1 MGVPIHREGRVT
13 TVTGPAK
20 PRPFELEVPGD
31 PSAASAW
38 LVAAALHPDAEL
50 TMAGVGLNPTR
61 LALVGLLQRMGVEI
75 ETRVTGVSGSEP
87 VGEMSVRGGS
97 PLHAVTVD
105 GGEVADLIDEL
116 PLIAIAMASV
126 DEPSEVRDAAELRVK
141 ETDRIAAMV
150 AGLRAIGADVEELDG
165 RLARA
170 TRRAARSTD
179 RHPWRPSDRDRL
191 RHRRAHGSGI
201 GGRAGRPRVRIGLVP
216 DVLAGPGGGAS
227 MSLRRLRLL
236 TAGESH
242 GPGLSGILEGLP
254 AGMRV
259 STRLVDRDLKRRQH
273 GYGSGRRM
281 QIERD
286 RVRWTAGIR
295 YGQTLG
301 SPIGFAVDNRDWEN
315 WTERMSIEAIP
326 ADRRPKPITR
336 ARPGHVDLA
345 GALKYD
351 TDDVR
356 DVLER
361 ASARSTTPRVVAGS
375 LARQLLATCG
385 VRIWSFVDQLGPV
398 RAFPDAD
405 DVLAAIPD
413 GWAERDLAE
422 PSPLRC
428 PDPDAERAMLA
439 EVDAAK
445 EAGDSIG
452 GSFVVVVEGTPI
464 GLGSS
469 SEWDTRLDG
478 LLAGATMAIPGVKG
492 VEIGL
497 GFGTVDRRGSTVH
510 DVVNAESAGWA
521 RQTNRAG
528 GIEGGISN
536 GEPIVIR
543 AAQKPVSTL
552 RSPLPSLDMETGE
565 PGRAHIE
572 RSDVTVLPRAA
583 IVGEAMVAL
592 ILADQLLFSFG
603 GDTIGDLR
611 AAVAR
616 RRRRTRA
623 PRRS

>member
-1 MGVPIHREGRVT
+1 M
-13 TVTGPAK
+13 
-20 PRPFELEVPGD
+20 
-31 PSAASAW
+31 
-38 LVAAALHPDAEL
+38 
-50 TMAGVGLNPTR
+50 
-61 LALVGLLQRMGVEI
+61 
-75 ETRVTGVSGSEP
+75 
-87 VGEMSVRGGS
+87 
-97 PLHAVTVD
+97 
-105 GGEVADLIDEL
+105 
-116 PLIAIAMASV
+116 
-126 DEPSEVRDAAELRVK
+126 
-141 ETDRIAAMV
+141 
-150 AGLRAIGADVEELDG
+150 
-165 RLARA
+165 
-170 TRRAARSTD
+170 
-179 RHPWRPSDRDRL
+179 
-191 RHRRAHGSGI
+191 
-201 GGRAGRPRVRIGLVP
+201 
-216 DVLAGPGGGAS
+216 
-227 MSLRRLRLL
+227 RRLRLL

-242 GPGLSGILEGLP
+242 GPGLIGVMEGMP

-259 STRLVDRDLKRRQH
+259 STRLVDRDLARRQH
-273 GYGSGRRM
+273 GYGSGKRM

-295 YGQTLG
+295 YGRTLG

-315 WTERMSIEAIP
+315 WTDRMSVEPIP
-326 ADRRPKPITR
+326 AERRPKPITR

-361 ASARSTTPRVVAGS
+361 ASARSTAARVVAGA
-375 LARQLLATCG
+375 LARQLLAACG

-405 DVLAAIPD
+405 DVLAAIP
-413 GWAERDLAE
+413 AEWPDRDLVD

-428 PDPDAERAMLA
+428 PDPEAERAMLA
-439 EVDAAK
+439 EVDAAR

-492 VEIGL
+492 VEIGM
-497 GFGTVDRRGSTVH
+497 GFGVADRRGSAVH
-510 DVVNAESAGWA
+510 DVLDTAATDWRRA
-521 RQTNRAG
+521 TNRAG

-536 GEPIVIR
+536 GEPIIVR

-552 RSPLPSLDMETGE
+552 RTPLPSVDLATGE

-572 RSDVTVLPRAA
+572 RSDVTVLARAA

-592 ILADQLLFSFG
+592 VLADELLYSFG

-611 AAVAR
+611 AAVTR
-616 RRRRTRA
+616 RRRRTT
-623 PRRS
+623 RRR